1 MVEEGRVCWGGVVD
15 SIDQARFPDDLAE
28 VRALF
33 QEYADSLGFDLEFQG
48 FREELA
54 VLPGEYAL
62 PDGGLLVARVEG
74 RVAGCVALR
83 RLDERT
89 CEMKRLYIRPEGRG
103 RGLGRALAAAV
114 IGEARARGYRF
125 MRLDTAPTMT
135 EAIALYRSLGFASIG
150 PYRHNPIDG
159 ALFMELSL

>member
-1 MVEEGRVCWGGVVD
+1 MLGEVVG
-15 SIDQARFPDDLAE
+15 SIDQARIPDELAE

-33 QEYADSLGFDLEFQG
+33 LEYADSLGFDLEFQG

-54 VLPGEYAL
+54 ALPGEYAL
-62 PDGGLLVARVEG
+62 PDGALLIARDGG
-74 RVAGCVALR
+74 RAVGCVALR
-83 RLDERT
+83 RIDEHT

-114 IGEARARGYRF
+114 IGEARGRGYRA

-135 EAIALYRSLGFASIG
+135 EAIELYRSLGFASIG